1 MITIGQQ
8 RRFPSPSSWLYLL
21 LPSVLILAAL
31 LAAGTKSDA
40 LRLALLFLPGS
51 YFAWRAAVTRRRA
64 WRWLTHAW
72 AFVFGADAT
81 LRAASWITY
90 RSDLDSAF
98 ILEALANTT
107 VAESGEFLLHYW
119 HLLPVLVAGALSLN
133 AWYLYCVPRLRSV
146 AGDITIPRALVL
158 FVLAA
163 LTLLAY
169 GLRPNRAQHPV
180 IYWSGYAQQIQTY
193 RDNLANSAEIAHAW
207 DRLVADDSIVYEGP
221 DRQTFV
227 LVLAESITRHNMQL
241 CGYGRDT
248 TPNLR
253 KIRGELTVFCNAFS
267 PAASTLPA
275 LRMKLT
281 DANTEQPYAE
291 REGSLLA
298 RARKAGF
305 QLHWISNQDDEYTA
319 ALFGEYADHA
329 VFTNRRSG
337 RSSSSLDE
345 ALLAPFR
352 AALADPHPRKLIVVH
367 MIGAHPNYF
376 LRYPPAFARFDAR
389 EDDSIDKALLRDG
402 RNLITRRQ
410 RDHYDNALVYH
421 DHVVTQLVEALRQ
434 ATPDT
439 QQKTL
444 LYASDHGNEV
454 GHVGNHVGH
463 SPRTEAGYAVP
474 VMLWQAGRTR
484 LQALEQRPILTD
496 SLDDNALR
504 LMGVRWTGANRL
516 DDWFA
521 EDYAWAPPPDW
532 PPWN

>member
-207 DRLVADDSIVYEGP
+207 DSWWPTTASS
-221 DRQTFV
+221 TK
-227 LVLAESITRHNMQL
+227 
-241 CGYGRDT
+241 GRTGRPSYSCSPKASPGT
-248 TPNLR
+248 TCS
-253 KIRGELTVFCNAFS
+253 F
-267 PAASTLPA
+267 
-275 LRMKLT
+275 
-281 DANTEQPYAE
+281 
-291 REGSLLA
+291 
-298 RARKAGF
+298 
-305 QLHWISNQDDEYTA
+305 
-319 ALFGEYADHA
+319 A
-329 VFTNRRSG
+329 VTG
-337 RSSSSLDE
+337 
-345 ALLAPFR
+345 
-352 AALADPHPRKLIVVH
+352 
-367 MIGAHPNYF
+367 
-376 LRYPPAFARFDAR
+376 
-389 EDDSIDKALLRDG
+389 
-402 RNLITRRQ
+402 
-410 RDHYDNALVYH
+410 
-421 DHVVTQLVEALRQ
+421 
-434 ATPDT
+434 ATPPQT
-439 QQKTL
+439 
-444 LYASDHGNEV
+444 
-454 GHVGNHVGH
+454 
-463 SPRTEAGYAVP
+463 
-474 VMLWQAGRTR
+474 
-484 LQALEQRPILTD
+484 
-496 SLDDNALR
+496 
-504 LMGVRWTGANRL
+504 
-516 DDWFA
+516 
-521 EDYAWAPPPDW
+521 
-532 PPWN
+532 